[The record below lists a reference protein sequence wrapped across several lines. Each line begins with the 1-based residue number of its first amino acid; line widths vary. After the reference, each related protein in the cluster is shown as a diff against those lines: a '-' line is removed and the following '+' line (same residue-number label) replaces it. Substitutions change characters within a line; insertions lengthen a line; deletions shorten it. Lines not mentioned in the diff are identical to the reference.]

1 MSIDEVRVRL
11 AKQVAAAGSQRN
23 WARRHGIALGYVC
36 MVLNGKRQP
45 GPAILDALNL
55 VKKAADYAVKPL

>member
-11 AKQVAAAGSQRN
+11 AKQVAVAGSQRN
-23 WARRHGIALGYVC
+23 WAHRHGIALGYVS

-55 VKKAADYAVKPL
+55 VKKAADYAVKPQ